1 MKVKFIVT
9 IDGNI
14 EVDRKE
20 VGAELDEAKVQLS
33 VQHLNKLF
41 TSHSIPC

>member
-1 MKVKFIVT
+1 MEVHFIVG

-20 VGAELDEAKVQLS
+20 VGAGLDGAKVQLS
-33 VQHLNKLF
+33 V
-41 TSHSIPC
+41 PAP